1 MTGLSSG
8 ILECFA
14 VLAGGAAQGV
24 GDAAGK
30 SEQLPVFRIN
40 GEKSQRTPGFFLD
53 IETLRKNHQNQCA
66 MKDLWYFANLHWKKG
81 CFSKQHFPREISE
94 IPKILRR
101 ALILMV
107 ILSVLASR
115 KILGVRCG
123 FFGPW
128 CGRQGV

>member
-1 MTGLSSG
+1 M
-8 ILECFA
+8 
-14 VLAGGAAQGV
+14 

-30 SEQLPVFRIN
+30 SEKLPVFRIN

-53 IETLRKNHQNQCA
+53 IETLMKNTT
-66 MKDLWYFANLHWKKG
+66 KSVRDEGFVVFRISPSEKG
-81 CFSKQHFPREISE
+81 CCSKHHFPREISE
-94 IPKILRR
+94 IQEILRR
-101 ALILMV
+101 ALISMV

-115 KILGVRCG
+115 KIPGVRCD

>member
-1 MTGLSSG
+1 MIGFSSG
-8 ILECFA
+8 VLECFA

-30 SEQLPVFRIN
+30 SETLPVFRIN

-53 IETLRKNHQNQCA
+53 IETLRQKTKSVHDEGFVVFR
-66 MKDLWYFANLHWKKG
+66 KSPLEKG
-81 CFSKQHFPREISE
+81 CFSKHHFPREISE